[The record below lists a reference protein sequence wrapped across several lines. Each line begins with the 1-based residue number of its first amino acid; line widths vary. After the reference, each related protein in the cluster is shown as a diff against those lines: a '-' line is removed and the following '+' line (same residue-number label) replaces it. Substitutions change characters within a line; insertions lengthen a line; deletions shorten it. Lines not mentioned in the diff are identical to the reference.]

1 MEKIYQSG
9 TQFLEK
15 LIMMFNDHFAWHKM
29 IKRRLFRIQSRAGLY
44 RDLNDV
50 IKLWP
55 HHWASWGGWAS
66 AGLFWWW
73 WGGSPRWEPHPDCRL
88 SELCSPHSPCPVNTM
103 SSKHATEYFYFPQ
116 KKVIHTS
123 LGRAGRYIDKDDW
136 PIAKPLPSKRRLANG
151 SRVSVARGAE
161 LGCL

>member
-66 AGLFWWW
+66 AGPFWWW

-136 PIAKPLPSKRRLANG
+136 PIAKPLPSNAD
-151 SRVSVARGAE
+151 
-161 LGCL
+161 